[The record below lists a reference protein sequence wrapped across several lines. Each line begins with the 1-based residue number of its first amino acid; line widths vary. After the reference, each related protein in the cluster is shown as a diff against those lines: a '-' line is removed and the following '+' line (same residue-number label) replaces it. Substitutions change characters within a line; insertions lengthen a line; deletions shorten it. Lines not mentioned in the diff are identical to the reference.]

1 MQYLNRKVLKWL
13 DFVTDVRH
21 LQNTHPVQKL
31 CKNIHLTSFY
41 DVIRDYD
48 VIIEGL
54 LISLYI
60 NIIRMSVCVCV
71 CHCVWKRTPPQSG
84 MHLRCGFH

>member
-41 DVIRDYD
+41 DMIRDYD
-48 VIIEGL
+48 VIREGIL
-54 LISLYI
+54 TSQYI
-60 NIIRMSVCVCV
+60 NVIRMSVYVSVC
-71 CHCVWKRTPPQSG
+71 
-84 MHLRCGFH
+84 